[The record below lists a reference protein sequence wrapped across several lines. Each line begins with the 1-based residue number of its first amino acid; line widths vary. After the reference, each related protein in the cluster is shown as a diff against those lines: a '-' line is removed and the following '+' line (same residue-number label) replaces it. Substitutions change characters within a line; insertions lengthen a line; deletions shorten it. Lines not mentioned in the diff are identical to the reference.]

1 MIYLGRGGEVW
12 EGGLIPALGPVYQL
26 CSEDLLSIF
35 CSKDPDVGGVWLGDP
50 EPRHRVCPLPHRASK
65 EQGLRLEIGKDSEE
79 EQPGP
84 RAQPAGGVC
93 FISVIEF
100 ADKQQ

>member
-35 CSKDPDVGGVWLGDP
+35 CSEDPDVGGVWLGDP
-50 EPRHRVCPLPHRASK
+50 EPRHRVSAHFRT
-65 EQGLRLEIGKDSEE
+65 GH
-79 EQPGP
+79 P
-84 RAQPAGGVC
+84 RSRGC
-93 FISVIEF
+93 
-100 ADKQQ
+100 